1 MNTDQYINDVLVNI
15 KGNNYR
21 KILKTLEDG
30 YKGLF
35 VILKVIRNRSGEIIA
50 GDISNELN
58 ISTAR
63 VAVALKTL
71 EEKKYIIK
79 SKGTDDGRK
88 TIVKITNDGLIVLE
102 KREKEIRDLIKGIL
116 NILTEDEIKQL
127 INILWKIKTS
137 KI

>member
-1 MNTDQYINDVLVNI
+1 MNTDQYINNVLVNI

-102 KREKEIRDLIKGIL
+102 KRENEIKDLIKGIL